1 MHSSS
6 FKSIL
11 PLLYSGIGC
20 TGKLPDSISSLEEC
34 TFLSL
39 NWNLIFGHLPTRLGS
54 MRQLV
59 TLDLS
64 CNALSGFLDADSFS
78 QFTCLKVCNL
88 SFNAFEG
95 TIPDVFHCMKELTH
109 LNLSGNNLI
118 GEIPR
123 SVSCLV
129 ELQELK
135 LYCNQLS
142 GEIPD
147 CMSTLQSLM
156 KVNLS
161 QNRCVRV
168 CQAA

>member
-1 MHSSS
+1 
-6 FKSIL
+6 
-11 PLLYSGIGC
+11 
-20 TGKLPDSISSLEEC
+20 
-34 TFLSL
+34 
-39 NWNLIFGHLPTRLGS
+39 